1 MMGQHDRSEALFYY
15 FRLEDHVPEN
25 HLLRLIEKHISF
37 AFVRERLKA
46 SYSESGRPSI
56 DPELLLRILL
66 IGYLYG
72 ITSERKL
79 VEELRMHLAW
89 RWFTGLGFDQEIPH
103 HSTFSKNR
111 HGRFQESKLFEELL
125 EQIVKQ
131 CVEVGLVQGEHL
143 SVDGSFVEANAAK
156 ESRIPR
162 QQLAEAAQVNQT
174 VRQYLVE
181 LEQQNPPEEPV
192 HQQDQVS
199 TTDPD
204 ATYAT
209 KGGTPARLGY
219 HDDYLVDN
227 HSCVIVGVQATAARM
242 SQETV
247 AAQDMLARFAQW
259 QGREAGIG
267 GGRYDLRERR
277 VLAMVS
283 RSEHHSLHADP
294 GQYPP
299 KEEPIL
305 WPRAFHL
312 RTGKQSLYLPRR
324 SAPELRG
331 LGSSEPRLQLHRDTQ
346 KVRPVRAPNTMHQR
360 CLSGPYHPPKR
371 ASSTTCAGA
380 GQYARVRQS
389 TAAKKEG
396 GSLLSGTEESDRIAA
411 LASAQTEVRAGAVL
425 PGSGGP
431 EHQTTGAVPQPPA
444 NTYYGSR
451 RLAEVEWNI
460 GLQGYGEAFLS
471 HHGLFQH
478 PLSITLISQCG
489 VRGLIPIGP
498 SQRTASFCYREQ
510 ELIDSPRIVSPPC
523 PMLVFH

>member
-1 MMGQHDRSEALFYY
+1 MLCLILIVGGLLIMMGQHDRSEALFYY
-15 FRLEDHVPEN
+15 FRLEDQVPET

-37 AFVRERLKA
+37 AFVRERLKQ
-46 SYSESGRPSI
+46 SYSETGRPSI

-111 HGRFQESKLFEELL
+111 HGRFQESKLFEELF

-131 CVEVGLVQGEHL
+131 CVEVGLVQGKHL

-162 QQLAEAAQVNQT
+162 EQLAEAAQVNHT

-181 LEQQNPPEEPV
+181 LEEQNPVEEPV

-204 ATYAT
+204 STYAT

-219 HDDYLVDN
+219 YDNYLVDN

-259 QGREAGIG
+259 QGRELQNRWRPTPRTGTGSSCNGWRIATSPLYANP
-267 GGRYDLRERR
+267 RQHPPQEQPLLR
-277 VLAMVS
+277 S
-283 RSEHHSLHADP
+283 
-294 GQYPP
+294 
-299 KEEPIL
+299 
-305 WPRAFHL
+305 RAFHL
-312 RTGKQSLYLPRR
+312 RSGEQSLHLSRR
-324 SAPELRG
+324 PATQLRWSK
-331 LGSSEPRLQLHRDTQ
+331 SSEPLLYLHRNAQTLWCVFA
-346 KVRPVRAPNTMHQR
+346 KATMHQCR
-360 CLSGPYHPPKR
+360 LPGPCHPPAR
-371 ASSTTCAGA
+371 TGPATRTGV
-380 GQYARVRQS
+380 GEHARVRQG

-396 GSLLSGTEESDRIAA
+396 GSLVRGTQESDRAA
-411 LASAQTEVRAGAVL
+411 SLAPAETEVCAGAVL
-425 PGSGGP
+425 PGGGCP
-431 EHQTTGAVPQPPA
+431 EHQATGALPQPTD
-444 NTYYGSR
+444 NTYYGSC
-451 RLAEVEWNI
+451 
-460 GLQGYGEAFLS
+460 
-471 HHGLFQH
+471 
-478 PLSITLISQCG
+478 PLG
-489 VRGLIPIGP
+489 
-498 SQRTASFCYREQ
+498 
-510 ELIDSPRIVSPPC
+510 
-523 PMLVFH
+523 